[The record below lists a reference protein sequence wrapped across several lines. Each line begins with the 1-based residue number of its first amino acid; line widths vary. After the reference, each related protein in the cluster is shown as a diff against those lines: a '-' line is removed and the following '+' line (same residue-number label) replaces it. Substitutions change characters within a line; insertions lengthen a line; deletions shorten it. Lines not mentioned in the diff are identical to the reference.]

1 MKHQQMEEDSAWLC
15 RWALPGPDC
24 LHMPVS
30 CPRANTEAAVVP
42 VPWGRDQ
49 AKPACGDT
57 TLHSSD
63 LDVMVFV
70 FVVVCG
76 ANSIFVP

>member
-1 MKHQQMEEDSAWLC
+1 
-15 RWALPGPDC
+15 
-24 LHMPVS
+24 MPVS
-30 CPRANTEAAVVP
+30 CPRANAEAAVVP

-70 FVVVCG
+70 VVCG